1 MDTEERRR
9 RRRRRD
15 STCGIH
21 AQFMF
26 VLQKI
31 QESCKRRRKTEE
43 DRLHRTQ
50 RLNGQLDLGWF
61 VRWSKTRIVGSK
73 LCCGHFTLWLCMR
86 KVRSS
91 ERKVQDRKHTHLK
104 RNLFFQRRGIWIDSA
119 KEPKSNGR
127 KDGREEQT
135 KKDKAENRNL
145 VDLPRIHTW
154 GRRL

>member
-1 MDTEERRR
+1 MHNLSLFLQLKQTRNLEKQMNTGGGGGGGEEEEEKTPSVESMCKSCLILQLTDKKLAKEDEHRRR

-50 RLNGQLDLGWF
+50 RLNGQLDLGRF
-61 VRWSKTRIVGSK
+61 VR
-73 LCCGHFTLWLCMR
+73 
-86 KVRSS
+86 
-91 ERKVQDRKHTHLK
+91 
-104 RNLFFQRRGIWIDSA
+104 
-119 KEPKSNGR
+119 
-127 KDGREEQT
+127 
-135 KKDKAENRNL
+135 
-145 VDLPRIHTW
+145 
-154 GRRL
+154 